1 MVKIDEYE
9 MWGRWEAEVAN
20 GRQECPRFVKGV
32 RFSQVAGQVL
42 PGGEVIPQAR
52 FIVCYSDRVML
63 CTGNVTG
70 GSAIRWT
77 ESASSCG

>member
-1 MVKIDEYE
+1 MGSLG
-9 MWGRWEAEVAN
+9 GRGGEWPAGVPTV
-20 GRQECPRFVKGV
+20 RKGV